1 MKKKFDKDLDR
12 KPKKQKTLTHD
23 KFDPLRKNKKYHEKI
38 VYDSKSLD
46 F

>member
-12 KPKKQKTLTHD
+12 EPKKQKKPNYD

>member
-12 KPKKQKTLTHD
+12 ETKKQKKPNHD